1 MNPPKSL
8 RAATLRQRKKVL
20 QVSGRL
26 FWENGYLGT
35 SIDDIASAAHV
46 NKASIYYYFH
56 NKSDILFELAMFFI
70 TSFIEVV
77 QPIVESDLP
86 PARKMEEFVKK
97 HLIYSLDR
105 LGFSG
110 IGQRE
115 RGNLPARMK
124 REYTSMRDNYE
135 ELFRR
140 ILEEGVAQGEFHV
153 RDPKLTSKFC
163 LGLLNSTALWFKEKG
178 KYSPEKIAREECSF
192 ILGAL
197 KKGDRVVSD
206 KIRVLEPEKT

>member
-1 MNPPKSL
+1 MNPPKFL
-8 RAATLRQRKKVL
+8 RAAALRQKKKVL

-26 FWENGYLGT
+26 FWDNGYLGT

-56 NKSDILFELAMFFI
+56 SKSDILFELAMSFI
-70 TSFIEVV
+70 NSLIEVV
-77 QPIVESDLP
+77 RPIVESDLEP
-86 PARKMEEFVKK
+86 LKKLEAFVDR

-115 RGNLPARMK
+115 RRNLPARMM
-124 REYTSMRDNYE
+124 REYTEKRDEYE
-135 ELFRR
+135 RLFRR
-140 ILEEGVAQGEFHV
+140 ILEEGVAQKQFHV
-153 RDPKLTSKFC
+153 RDPKLAAKFC

-178 KYSPEKIAREECSF
+178 KYSPEKIAQEQYLFVLSA
-192 ILGAL
+192 LGN
-197 KKGDRVVSD
+197 GDRATS
-206 KIRVLEPEKT
+206 